1 MPKVAG
7 SILEPADF
15 SDINF
20 TSLWTLFPA
29 AAIFKGFKG
38 KKRLRLGIIS
48 KIQANI

>member
-38 KKRLRLGIIS
+38 KKLGIIR